1 MPFFFQ
7 DATVR
12 FAYADVSI
20 TLQKARARK
29 IQWFM
34 CEAICFARKETEMT
48 FEMFRT
54 RSAHTRPPQPLLRPA
69 L

>member
-1 MPFFFQ
+1 MRFFQ

-12 FAYADVSI
+12 FAYAEVSI
-20 TLQKARARK
+20 TLQKARTRK

-48 FEMFRT
+48 FAMFRKHAP
-54 RSAHTRPPQPLLRPA
+54 SAVLPRPA

>member
-1 MPFFFQ
+1 MRFFQ

-12 FAYADVSI
+12 FAYAEVSI

-48 FEMFRT
+48 IEMFRKRAPFALVP
-54 RSAHTRPPQPLLRPA
+54 RSAL
-69 L
+69 